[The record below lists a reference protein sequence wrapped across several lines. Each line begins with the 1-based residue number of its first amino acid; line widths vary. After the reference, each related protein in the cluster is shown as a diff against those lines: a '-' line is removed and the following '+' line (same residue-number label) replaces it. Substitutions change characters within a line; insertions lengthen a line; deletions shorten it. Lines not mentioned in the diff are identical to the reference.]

1 MKVIEM
7 IEQIRLTRGKS
18 LSLFMNM
25 HPEASL
31 DEKNEAYMAFLVYA
45 NNGIMELSKSFNLFS
60 GSLSTY
66 VSDPSHIQIHDPKM
80 IDIDNVFYNGEELQ
94 AKQFTEFNNNL
105 WYQVN
110 GVGLI
115 SVSPQLVGKLIYI
128 KYYKLAGRV
137 VSIEDDIPVPDV
149 FLKALESFIMKEI
162 TGDTGGSEEDAIRGA
177 SYRSFI
183 DSFEELEQMGYQ
195 RTSYITFDQT
205 NMQKGWYEW

>member
-7 IEQIRLTRGKS
+7 IEQLRLTRGKS

-25 HPEASL
+25 HHEASL
-31 DEKNEAYMAFLVYA
+31 DEKNEAYMSFLVYA

-66 VSDPSHIQIHDPKM
+66 VSDPNHIQIHDPKM

-115 SVSPQLVGKLIYI
+115 SVSPQLVGELIYI